1 MTNNVKL
8 VGLGVISSLLV
19 VFLVQPLLLWLWEIS
34 LNLGHAVYSQWE
46 DSLYSNA
53 AYGHRDHAANLLLSL
68 ACGAVVGLVFGP
80 IMQLASLRRSSSRSS
95 TSPIL
100 RQYVL
105 AACVGVML
113 GIAVVLV
120 NISIRAFTDQRLNMS
135 FAQRIAVLAPVVS
148 DQTVE
153 ELRSD
158 WASMTSKR
166 DYDVLN
172 AKMDRIAKE
181 NDITLP
187 SPLI

>member
-1 MTNNVKL
+1 MKNNAKL
-8 VGLGVISSLLV
+8 VGIGVISTLLV

-34 LNLGHAVYSQWE
+34 LNLLHAVYAQWE
-46 DSLYSNA
+46 DSLYRNA

-68 ACGAVVGLVFGP
+68 ACGAIIGLAFGSL
-80 IMQLASLRRSSSRSS
+80 MQLIRLRRSNTPS
-95 TSPIL
+95 IL

-105 AACVGVML
+105 AGCVGVML

-120 NISIRAFTDQRLNMS
+120 NVNIRAFTDQRLNMS
-135 FAQRIAVLAPVVS
+135 FAQRITILAPVVS
-148 DQTVE
+148 DQTAK
-153 ELRSD
+153 ELRAD
-158 WASMTSKR
+158 WASMTSKW